1 MREKGKEETQR
12 PMRALQQIG
21 QEKEMT
27 TGSGRKSDEKGLF
40 FTKEG
45 KNDFK
50 KSGSE
55 KGNAVLTTTFL

>member
-12 PMRALQQIG
+12 PMRAPQRTG

-27 TGSGRKSDEKGLF
+27 TRSGRKSDEKGLF
-40 FTKEG
+40 FTEQG

-55 KGNAVLTTTFL
+55 REIQY